1 LRSLKDINW
10 NHLYSFYEV
19 AKAQSLKK
27 GAKAIGV
34 APSTLSAQIKSLEEK
49 FEKKLF
55 IREAKGLSLSPE
67 GKSLFDKSKI
77 IFEEGSRLL
86 EHYSDDVVG
95 GYPVSIGIE
104 ETICED
110 LASEFASQYWDL
122 YTNYGGVNTLRQSDH
137 DTLIINLAQDNVDWG
152 ISLRKPKRKSIE
164 FAEIGSFEIV
174 FCCAKELYEKFKE
187 PKDILINIP
196 FVENNR
202 DKVLNK
208 AVYKHLR
215 NNGILPKEVIVSD
228 HASFVQKLCDRGR
241 CVIFLPVNPLED
253 YKGLKTFQLEEPLR
267 LSLYALWKKENE
279 GLISI
284 IKLKELIQSKLSHL
298 PKRYE
303 DVDLQIEASEISE
316 DLLK

>member
-1 LRSLKDINW
+1 MKSLKDINW

-19 AKAQSLKK
+19 ARAQSLKK
-27 GAKAIGV
+27 GAKIIGV

-67 GKSLFDKSKI
+67 GKRLFDKSKV

-86 EHYSDDVVG
+86 EHYSEDVVG
-95 GYPVSIGIE
+95 GYAVSIGIE
-104 ETICED
+104 ETFCED

-122 YTNYGGVNTLRQSDH
+122 YTNYGGVNTSRQSDH
-137 DTLIINLAQDNVDWG
+137 ETLLGNLLQGHIDWG

-164 FAEIGSFEIV
+164 YAEIGTFEVV
-174 FCCAKELYEKFKE
+174 FCCSKKLYEKFRE
-187 PKDILINIP
+187 PRDILINIP

-202 DKVLNK
+202 DKALNK
-208 AVYKHLR
+208 AVCKHLR
-215 NNGILPKEVIVSD
+215 SHGIIPKEVIYSD
-228 HASFVQKLCDRGR
+228 HSPFVQKLCDRGR
-241 CVIFLPVNPLED
+241 CVMFLPMNPLVE
-253 YKGLKTFQLEEPLR
+253 YEGLETFQLELPLK

-284 IKLKELIQSKLSHL
+284 IKLKELILSQLTQL
-298 PKRYE
+298 PLRYE
-303 DVDLQIEASEISE
+303 DVDLQIEASEVSK